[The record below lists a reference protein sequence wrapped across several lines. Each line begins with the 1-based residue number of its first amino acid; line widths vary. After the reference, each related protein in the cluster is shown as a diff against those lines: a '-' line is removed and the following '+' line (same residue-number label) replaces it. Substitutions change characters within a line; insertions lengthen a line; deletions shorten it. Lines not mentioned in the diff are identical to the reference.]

1 MIQRIQTIY
10 LLLVIICLGLAFV
23 FPFADYAVGQETFT
37 FNIFGLTIGDENII
51 RFPFYIS
58 VALSIGLS
66 IFTISKFKNRGFQ
79 MKLGRFNYLII
90 LITIVLSFVNVRT
103 VEDMFPNQ
111 EVVVSYGVGLFLPV
125 AALVFLFL
133 ANRAIKNDEKLIKSI
148 DRIR

>member
-51 RFPFYIS
+51 RFPFYVS

-66 IFTISKFKNRGFQ
+66 IFSISKFAKIYLM
-79 MKLGRFNYLII
+79 MKPI
-90 LITIVLSFVNVRT
+90 LLLCSKIF
-103 VEDMFPNQ
+103 
-111 EVVVSYGVGLFLPV
+111 
-125 AALVFLFL
+125 
-133 ANRAIKNDEKLIKSI
+133 
-148 DRIR
+148 